1 MWIRVQGKAQTDSK
15 AEHTRKYVSILN
27 RFDEHLNIHTN
38 RCEIPPILAGQRRH
52 GHLDAFLR
60 WVLNVSP
67 AIKVQHQVL
76 FRTERSITQQI
87 KAKQATIPSI
97 AVIPSI
103 LTSHLFWLINSHTRF
118 EFLRARSYHS
128 NDRNSVSIN
137 LDRHQW

>member
-1 MWIRVQGKAQTDSK
+1 M
-15 AEHTRKYVSILN
+15 N
-27 RFDEHLNIHTN
+27 R
-38 RCEIPPILAGQRRH
+38 
-52 GHLDAFLR
+52 AFLR
-60 WVLNVSP
+60 LKLLNEQTFRKQLQ
-67 AIKVQHQVL
+67 IQHQVL

-103 LTSHLFWLINSHTRF
+103 LTSHLF
-118 EFLRARSYHS
+118 LRARSYHS